1 MCKKQRCF
9 LKKFTQLTKILHDCR
24 SRRSRQIPS
33 LLMKL
38 KTQRKAENERRK
50 CSLRRTLPSKARIHI
65 SCCSYF
71 ILIILLPHF
80 LSCCSYYPTFW
91 VIFKQFWCSVKTNM
105 WTSSWISFS
114 SLQAR
119 PIQLHPQLQQVRSVG
134 STSIQTLLKRLF
146 CTLISG
152 WWALIAEERI
162 RTQLIA
168 WSVSQVTTCHRQKWK
183 WITFS
188 FFQYPIFV

>member
-1 MCKKQRCF
+1 MSKKPRCF

-119 PIQLHPQLQQVRSVG
+119 PLQFHPQLQQVWLLVMID
-134 STSIQTLLKRLF
+134 TNADINTNKMIKIQTDRNADEMIKIEMSTDIMTMILL
-146 CTLISG
+146 CI
-152 WWALIAEERI
+152 
-162 RTQLIA
+162 
-168 WSVSQVTTCHRQKWK
+168 
-183 WITFS
+183 WI
-188 FFQYPIFV
+188 